1 MRRASNMRHI
11 IMTPATIEEMCKKLR
26 EQLNGA
32 YVGKDNYTVSVSAK
46 LEIADEDKPTI
57 IVSTEADRKISAL
70 VEQCKDEV
78 AWNGTVTYDEDN
90 NTYYIEDIFVF
101 PQEVTRSTATA
112 TDDYGLWL
120 SQFSDEEFSKL
131 RFHGH
136 SHVNMGVSPS
146 GVDTTFQ
153 EDLINTVQ
161 DFYIFAIYNKK
172 GDYNVWI
179 YNKVKN
185 LVYETKDIY
194 YDSEATEVIV
204 WADEMIKNF
213 VKTKTY
219 VAAVSTKDKD
229 KNKDQTP
236 VIKGQ
241 RTYFKGSVWSSKH
254 NGYVDPSVLNDGNE
268 KKPPTDKRTSAYKE
282 YQKEQLKKIEAS
294 KTYGMVCDGQY
305 AVCEDL
311 CHYGLY

>member
-1 MRRASNMRHI
+1 MRHI
-11 IMTPATIEEMCKKLR
+11 IMTPATIEEMCEKLR

-32 YVGKDNYTVSVSAK
+32 YVGKDNYTVTVPTK
-46 LEIADEDKPTI
+46 LEIADSDKPTI

-70 VEQCKDEV
+70 VEQCKDEI
-78 AWNGTVTYDEDN
+78 AWNGTVTYDEDS

-219 VAAVSTKDKD
+219 VAAVTTKDKD
-229 KNKDQTP
+229 KDKDQTP

-282 YQKEQLKKIEAS
+282 YQKEQLKKIEAR
-294 KTYGMVCDGQY
+294 KTQGMVCDGQC

-311 CHYGLY
+311 QCIRANYSLYY

>member
-1 MRRASNMRHI
+1 MRHI
-11 IMTPATIEEMCKKLR
+11 IMTPATIEEMCEKLR

-32 YVGKDNYTVSVSAK
+32 YVGKDNYTVTVPTK
-46 LEIADEDKPTI
+46 LEIADSDKPTI

-70 VEQCKDEV
+70 VEQCKDEI
-78 AWNGTVTYDEDN
+78 AWNGTVTYDEDS

-219 VAAVSTKDKD
+219 VAAVTTKDKD
-229 KNKDQTP
+229 KDKDQTP

-282 YQKEQLKKIEAS
+282 YQKEQLKKIEAR
-294 KTYGMVCDGQY
+294 KTQGMVCDGQC
-305 AVCEDL
+305 AGCEDL
-311 CHYGLY
+311 QCIRASYSLYY